1 MPDDKAKAP
10 QALAPKSPEV
20 SPPLKPEA
28 KPAGGKAAGKAPE
41 LRSEAKPVEAAPAR
55 KRGRKLVRLVLL
67 VIVPVIALIIAAAF
81 YLTGGRYVGTDDA
94 FTKADTVPVSADI
107 SARVV
112 AIEVHDNQ
120 QVEKGQV
127 LFRLDDETFRI
138 ALQKAESRLIQTRN
152 DITALQA
159 NYRQK
164 QADMAAMKA
173 QLSFAQNE
181 FARQADLA
189 AKGYAAKSKLDDTK
203 RALDMARQQ
212 TNGDQQAID
221 AIVAQLGGDPD
232 KPVEQQASYLQ
243 ALAERDQAA
252 LDLRHTVV
260 VAPSAGTVGQVPSLQ
275 VGMYLTAGT
284 QAFNLVRTDA
294 IWVEANMKETD
305 LTYVRPGQEATIT
318 IDTYPD
324 RTWKAKVTSISPA
337 SGNELSVL
345 PAQNATG
352 NWVKVVQRIPVR
364 LEIEPEA
371 GDPPLSTGMSAVV
384 SIDTGH
390 RRHVPFISRAL
401 AGSGPN

>member
-1 MPDDKAKAP
+1 MPDDKAM
-10 QALAPKSPEV
+10 PKV
-20 SPPLKPEA
+20 PEA
-28 KPAGGKAAGKAPE
+28 KAPE
-41 LRSEAKPVEAAPAR
+41 LRAPHAKPPEPVLPA
-55 KRGRKLVRLVLL
+55 KKSGRKLVRLVLL
-67 VIVPVIALIIAAAF
+67 VIVPAIALIIAAAF
-81 YLTGGRYVGTDDA
+81 YLLGGRYVGTDDA
-94 FTKADTVPVSADI
+94 FTKADTVPISADI

-138 ALQKAESRLIQTRN
+138 ALEKAEGKLAQTKN
-152 DITALQA
+152 DLTALQA
-159 NYRQK
+159 TYGQK
-164 QADMAAMKA
+164 QADLAATKA
-173 QLSFAQNE
+173 QLAFAQTD
-181 FARQADLA
+181 FAREADLA
-189 AKGYAAKSKLDDTK
+189 AKGYAAKQKLDDSR

-212 TNGDQQAID
+212 TNSDQRAMD
-221 AIVAQLGGDPD
+221 AIAAQLGGDPG

-260 VAPSAGTVGQVPSLQ
+260 VAPFAGTVGQVPSLQ
-275 VGMYLTAGT
+275 VGMYLNAGT

-305 LTYVRPGQEATIT
+305 LTYVRPGQEATVT
-318 IDTYPD
+318 LDMYPD

-364 LEIEPEA
+364 LQIESAA

-390 RRHVPFISRAL
+390 RRRLPFITGAL
-401 AGSGPN
+401 TGSGQN

>member
-1 MPDDKAKAP
+1 MPDDKVAPKVPDAKAS
-10 QALAPKSPEV
+10 QLR
-20 SPPLKPEA
+20 
-28 KPAGGKAAGKAPE
+28 APE
-41 LRSEAKPVEAAPAR
+41 TKATETIAPAKKSR
-55 KRGRKLVRLVLL
+55 RNLVRLLLL
-67 VIVPVIALIIAAAF
+67 VVVPVIALVVAGVF
-81 YLTGGRYVGTDDA
+81 YITGGRYVGTDDA

-112 AIEVHDNQ
+112 AIEVHDNEHVTQ
-120 QVEKGQV
+120 GQV

-138 ALQKAESRLIQTRN
+138 ALQKAEGKLAETKN
-152 DITALQA
+152 NLTALQA
-159 NYRQK
+159 TYRQK
-164 QADMAAMKA
+164 LTDLEAAKA
-173 QLSFAQNE
+173 QLTFAQSDYT
-181 FARQADLA
+181 RQAALA
-189 AKGYAAKSKLDDTK
+189 AQGYAAKQKLDDTK
-203 RALDMARQQ
+203 RTLDMARQS
-212 TNGDQQAID
+212 TSGDQQAIG
-221 AIVAQLGGDPD
+221 AIIAQLGGDPD
-232 KPVEQQASYLQ
+232 KPVEEQAAYLQ

-260 VAPSAGTVGQVPSLQ
+260 LAPSAGTVGQVPSLQ

-284 QAFNLVRTDA
+284 QAFTLVRTDA

-324 RTWKAKVTSISPA
+324 RSWKAKVTSLSPA

-364 LEIEPEA
+364 LELELMP

-390 RRHVPFISRAL
+390 RRHLPFVTRAL
-401 AGSGPN
+401 AGTDQP

>member
-1 MPDDKAKAP
+1 MPDDKPTAKAP
-10 QALAPKSPEV
+10 APPPPPPAAPK
-20 SPPLKPEA
+20 K
-28 KPAGGKAAGKAPE
+28 
-41 LRSEAKPVEAAPAR
+41 RSR
-55 KRGRKLVRLVLL
+55 NLVRLVLL
-67 VIVPVIALIIAAAF
+67 VIVPVIALIVAAGV

-138 ALQKAESRLIQTRN
+138 ALEKAESKLAQTRN

-164 QADMAAMKA
+164 QADLAAMKA

-181 FARQADLA
+181 YARQADLA

-203 RALDMARQQ
+203 RALDMARQA
-212 TNGDQQAID
+212 TNGDQQAIG

-275 VGMYLTAGT
+275 VGMYLNAGT

-305 LTYVRPGQEATIT
+305 LTYVRPGQEASIT
-318 IDTYPD
+318 IDTFPD

-364 LEIEPEA
+364 LEIEPLA

-390 RRHVPFISRAL
+390 RRHLPFITRAL
-401 AGSGPN
+401 AGSGQD

>member
-1 MPDDKAKAP
+1 MPDDKAVPKVPESKAHE
-10 QALAPKSPEV
+10 LRAPH
-20 SPPLKPEA
+20 A
-28 KPAGGKAAGKAPE
+28 KPPE
-41 LRSEAKPVEAAPAR
+41 PALPAKRS
-55 KRGRKLVRLVLL
+55 GRKLVRLVLL

-81 YLTGGRYVGTDDA
+81 YLLGGRYVGTDDA
-94 FTKADTVPVSADI
+94 FTKADTVPISADI

-138 ALQKAESRLIQTRN
+138 ALEKAEGKLAQTRN
-152 DITALQA
+152 DLTALQA
-159 NYRQK
+159 TYGQK
-164 QADMAAMKA
+164 QADLAATKA
-173 QLSFAQNE
+173 QLAFAQADY
-181 FARQADLA
+181 AREADLA
-189 AKGYAAKSKLDDTK
+189 AKGYAAKQKLDDTK

-212 TNGDQQAID
+212 TNSDQRAMD
-221 AIVAQLGGDPD
+221 AIAAQLGGDPS
-232 KPVEQQASYLQ
+232 KPIEQQASYLQ

-260 VAPSAGTVGQVPSLQ
+260 SAPFAGTVGQVPTLQ
-275 VGMYLTAGT
+275 VGMYLNAGT

-318 IDTYPD
+318 LDMFPD

-364 LEIEPEA
+364 LQIESAA

-390 RRHVPFISRAL
+390 RRHLPFVTRAL
-401 AGSGPN
+401 AGSGQN

>member
-1 MPDDKAKAP
+1 MPDDKV
-10 QALAPKSPEV
+10 APKVPDS
-20 SPPLKPEA
+20 
-28 KPAGGKAAGKAPE
+28 KAQH
-41 LRSEAKPVEAAPAR
+41 LRASETKVETPAPAKR
-55 KRGRKLVRLVLL
+55 RGRKLIRLVLL
-67 VIVPVIALIIAAAF
+67 VVVPVIALIIAGVF
-81 YLTGGRYVGTDDA
+81 YITGGRYVGTDDA

-112 AIEVHDNQ
+112 AIEVHDNEHVTQ
-120 QVEKGQV
+120 GQV

-138 ALQKAESRLIQTRN
+138 ALQKAEGKLVETKNNLTS
-152 DITALQA
+152 LQA
-159 NYRQK
+159 TYRQK
-164 QADMAAMKA
+164 LADLEAAKA
-173 QLSFAQNE
+173 QLAFAQSDY
-181 FARQADLA
+181 ARQTDLA
-189 AKGYAAKSKLDDTK
+189 AKGYAAKQKVDDTK
-203 RALDMARQQ
+203 RTLDMARQT
-212 TNGDQQAID
+212 TNGDQQAIG

-232 KPVEQQASYLQ
+232 KPVEQQAAYLQ

-252 LDLRHTVV
+252 LDLRHTVIT
-260 VAPSAGTVGQVPSLQ
+260 APSAGTVGQVPSLQ
-275 VGMYLTAGT
+275 VGMYLNAGV
-284 QAFNLVRTDA
+284 QAFTLVRTDA

-324 RTWKAKVTSISPA
+324 RTWKAKVTSLSPA

-364 LEIEPEA
+364 LELELAA

-390 RRHVPFISRAL
+390 HRHLPFITRAL
-401 AGSGPN
+401 AGTDQP

>member
-1 MPDDKAKAP
+1 MPDDKATPKNPDVAP
-10 QALAPKSPEV
+10 ATARPPEHRAAESV
-20 SPPLKPEA
+20 
-28 KPAGGKAAGKAPE
+28 PADK
-41 LRSEAKPVEAAPAR
+41 APAR
-55 KRGRKLVRLVLL
+55 KRRRSLIRLLLL
-67 VIVPVIALIIAAAF
+67 VVVPVIAVVIAGVF

-112 AIEVHDNQ
+112 AIEVHDNEHVTQ
-120 QVEKGQV
+120 GQV
-127 LFRLDDETFRI
+127 LFRLDDETFRL
-138 ALQKAESRLIQTRN
+138 ALAKAESKLTQTRN
-152 DITALQA
+152 DISALQA

-164 QADMAAMKA
+164 QADMQAAKA
-173 QLSFAQNE
+173 QLSFSQSE
-181 FARQADLA
+181 YGRQAALA
-189 AKGYAAKSKLDDTK
+189 SQGYAAKSKLDDTK

-212 TNGDQQAID
+212 TNADQQAID
-221 AIVAQLGGDPD
+221 AIVAQLGGDAD
-232 KPVEQQASYLQ
+232 KPVEQQAAYLQ
-243 ALAERDQAA
+243 AVAERDQAA

-260 VAPSAGTVGQVPSLQ
+260 TAPSAGTVGQVPSLQ

-284 QAFNLVRTDA
+284 QAFTLVRTDA

-324 RTWKAKVTSISPA
+324 RSWKAKVTSLSPA

-364 LEIEPEA
+364 LELELMP

-390 RRHVPFISRAL
+390 RRNLPFVTRAL
-401 AGSGPN
+401 AGTDQP

>member
-10 QALAPKSPEV
+10 VAPASPEAET
-20 SPPLKPEA
+20 KT
-28 KPAGGKAAGKAPE
+28 AAGKGSE
-41 LRSEAKPVEAAPAR
+41 LRAPAKPVETAPAK
-55 KRGRKLVRLVLL
+55 KRGRKFVRLVLL
-67 VIVPVIALIIAAAF
+67 VIVPAIALSVAAFF

-94 FTKADTVPVSADI
+94 FTKADTLPVSADV

-138 ALQKAESRLIQTRN
+138 ALQKAEGKLTETKN
-152 DITALQA
+152 NLTALQA
-159 NYRQK
+159 TYRQK
-164 QADMAAMKA
+164 VTDLGGAKA
-173 QLSFAQNE
+173 QLTFAQSDFN
-181 FARQADLA
+181 RQAALA
-189 AKGYAAKSKLDDTK
+189 AQGYAAKQKLDDTK
-203 RALDMARQQ
+203 RALDMARQ
-212 TNGDQQAID
+212 TTGGDQQAID

-232 KPVEQQASYLQ
+232 KPVEQQAAYLQ

-284 QAFNLVRTDA
+284 QAFTLVRTDA

-324 RTWKAKVTSISPA
+324 RSWKAKVTSLSPA

-364 LEIEPEA
+364 LEIETQA

-390 RRHVPFISRAL
+390 RRHLPFVTRAL
-401 AGSGPN
+401 AGSGQD

>member
-1 MPDDKAKAP
+1 MPDDKAV
-10 QALAPKSPEV
+10 PKVAES
-20 SPPLKPEA
+20 
-28 KPAGGKAAGKAPE
+28 KAPE
-41 LRSEAKPVEAAPAR
+41 LRTAHAKPAEPVLPA
-55 KRGRKLVRLVLL
+55 KKKGRKLVRLALL
-67 VIVPVIALIIAAAF
+67 VVVPAIALIVAAAV
-81 YLTGGRYVGTDDA
+81 YLLGGRYVGTDDA
-94 FTKADTVPVSADI
+94 FTKADTVPISADI

-138 ALQKAESRLIQTRN
+138 ALEKAEGKLAQTRN
-152 DITALQA
+152 DLAALQA
-159 NYRQK
+159 TYGQK
-164 QADMAAMKA
+164 QADLAATKA
-173 QLSFAQNE
+173 QLAFAQADY
-181 FARQADLA
+181 AREADLA
-189 AKGYAAKSKLDDTK
+189 AKGYAARQKLDDTK

-212 TNGDQQAID
+212 TNSDQRAMD
-221 AIVAQLGGDPD
+221 AIAAQLGGDPA
-232 KPVEQQASYLQ
+232 KPIEQQAAYLQ

-260 VAPSAGTVGQVPSLQ
+260 VAPFAGTVGQVPSLQ
-275 VGMYLTAGT
+275 VGMYLNAGT

-305 LTYVRPGQEATIT
+305 LTYVRPGQEATVT
-318 IDTYPD
+318 LDMYPD
-324 RTWKAKVTSISPA
+324 RTWKAKVASISPA

-364 LEIEPEA
+364 LQIESGP

-390 RRHVPFISRAL
+390 RRHLPFISGARAD
-401 AGSGPN
+401 SGQK